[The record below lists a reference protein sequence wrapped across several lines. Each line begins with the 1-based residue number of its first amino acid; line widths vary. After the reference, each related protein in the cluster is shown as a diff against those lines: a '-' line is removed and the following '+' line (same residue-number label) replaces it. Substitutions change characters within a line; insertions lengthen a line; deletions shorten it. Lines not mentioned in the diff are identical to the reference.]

1 MTKKM
6 PKDEN
11 YLKLLEDISKIIE
24 DGRIKTQ
31 NVLKNTSPEIRRKI
45 LNDTNNVLLKRTKK

>member
-1 MTKKM
+1 M